1 MNDESFN
8 QISKELCDAIG
19 MLEHSGLIDYNGHVS
34 CRMADG
40 SIAINSG
47 ASNRADLGPG
57 DITVVDAAGQ
67 TQAGRLAAPRERFLH
82 TQLYAARSDIHA
94 IVHAHSIWSTTL
106 STSDIEYAPVFA
118 QGALVGEVPLFP
130 EVASI
135 GTVELGRAV
144 ASCLGNRRA
153 LILQSHGIVVCGST
167 IQEAVV
173 LSYYLEENARRQ
185 ILAHGAGQ
193 CKPMTESERA
203 AAARSLWSADL
214 FEKAWRYYHAKWA
227 KGRVDRS

>member
-1 MNDESFN
+1 MNDESFD
-8 QISKELCDAIG
+8 QISKNLCDAIG

-47 ASNRADLGPG
+47 ASNRAALGQS
-57 DITVVDAAGQ
+57 DITVVNAAGQ
-67 TQAGRLAAPRERFLH
+67 TRAGRSAAPRERFLH
-82 TQLYAARSDIHA
+82 TQLYAARSDVHA

-106 STSDIEYAPVFA
+106 STSGIEYAPVFA

-130 EVASI
+130 DVASI
-135 GTVELGRAV
+135 GTIELGRAV
-144 ASCLGNRRA
+144 ASCLGNKRA

-167 IQEAVV
+167 VQEAVV

-185 ILAHGAGQ
+185 VLALGAGR
-193 CKPMTESERA
+193 CRPMTEAERA
-203 AAARSLWSADL
+203 AAAQSLWSADL
-214 FEKAWRYYHAKWA
+214 FDKAWCYYHAKWA
-227 KGRVDRS
+227 RVRVDRS